1 MQRYDDIVKVIPQS
15 ILVEKGIEAT
25 LELAKSPNTKII
37 VMGSKDNLP
46 LLLGNVPDV
55 VGK

>member
-1 MQRYDDIVKVIPQS
+1 MKVIPQS